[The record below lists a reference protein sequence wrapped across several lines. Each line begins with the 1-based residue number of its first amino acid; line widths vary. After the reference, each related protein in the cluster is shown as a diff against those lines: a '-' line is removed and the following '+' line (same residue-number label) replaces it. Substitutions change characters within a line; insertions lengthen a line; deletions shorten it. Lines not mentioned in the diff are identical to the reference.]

1 MTSPETHRLEEL
13 LAEIDRL
20 CAEAAKIREKLG
32 ESAGKPAVWPPR
44 REDARLFD
52 LSAEPH
58 DLATSA
64 SGERRN

>member
-1 MTSPETHRLEEL
+1 MLSPESQRLAHL

-32 ESAGKPAVWPPR
+32 EAAAQPALWPQR
-44 REDARLFD
+44 RDDSHLFEPTADA
-52 LSAEPH
+52 H

>member
-1 MTSPETHRLEEL
+1 MLSPENQRLAQL

-32 ESAGKPAVWPPR
+32 EAAGQPALWPQR
-44 REDARLFD
+44 RDPAHLFD
-52 LSAEPH
+52 PPAEPH

-64 SGERRN
+64 GDERRN

>member
-1 MTSPETHRLEEL
+1 MLSPESQRLAQL

-32 ESAGKPAVWPPR
+32 EAAAQPALWPHQR
-44 REDARLFD
+44 DDSRLFEPT
-52 LSAEPH
+52 AEAH

-64 SGERRN
+64 GGERRN